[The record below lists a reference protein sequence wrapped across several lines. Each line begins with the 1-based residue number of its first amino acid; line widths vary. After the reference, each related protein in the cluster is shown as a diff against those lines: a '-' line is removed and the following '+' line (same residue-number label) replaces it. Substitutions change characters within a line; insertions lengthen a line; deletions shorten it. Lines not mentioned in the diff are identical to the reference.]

1 MGLTCARLT
10 RSRHAT
16 TLRLC
21 VLSPGAK
28 SPGAQGGRSGSQA
41 SAGTTPPPPTP
52 HAQAATRWGF
62 CALTWADQRGRPC
75 LIKQLGL
82 LAPQIAPGP
91 GRAAASRERRPQLL
105 ELSESNPSP
114 RVGPRGPESPAA
126 CQDRPRPSPA
136 TPPRG
141 RPLLA
146 LPKCAP
152 AHRGPRLPLPRPARA
167 AGHAGR
173 VRRALGEVS
182 SGLRQQETL
191 IGDPPGLG
199 VPEPEGLSFSPPPRT
214 PWAPTPG
221 EANQALLIPPF
232 HPTAER

>member
-91 GRAAASRERRPQLL
+91 GRAAASRE
-105 ELSESNPSP
+105 
-114 RVGPRGPESPAA
+114 SPAA

-214 PWAPTPG
+214 PWTPTLG